1 MDWTE
6 LDWTGFHEDAEIGKV
21 LMQGNASRR
30 GVAPTR
36 GILPGTP
43 KTSAV
48 FLLGIALIGCRQSPR
63 EPVTLR
69 YTYSWNEDRPQTR
82 ALLQQFTQ
90 ETGIR
95 VKSIPIPE
103 YTRDYLE
110 LARKL
115 LEDGSGAD
123 SDDDRP
129 KQQDPSNPI

>member
-1 MDWTE
+1 ME
-6 LDWTGFHEDAEIGKV
+6 
-21 LMQGNASRR
+21 GNISCRR
-30 GVAPTR
+30 VAHMRRSAPVTMR
-36 GILPGTP
+36 IL
-43 KTSAV
+43 AV
-48 FLLGIALIGCRQSPR
+48 FLFVIPLIGCRHSPR

-103 YTRDYLE
+103 ATREYVD

-115 LEDGSGAD
+115 LEDGAGAD
-123 SDDDRP
+123 
-129 KQQDPSNPI
+129 